1 MVILLFNRM
10 LFLILK
16 NSKFNINAIEMS
28 KVNDK
33 SNLGPTLNYCNSSSS
48 DDEE

>member
-1 MVILLFNRM
+1 M

-33 SNLGPTLNYCNSSSS
+33 SNWIKVAVDWLLTGLIFGL
-48 DDEE
+48 